1 MRTEAQRAAREET
14 MIRRNLYYIE
24 RDQRVVKW
32 ALIAAAFAL
41 SLGYFAETALIRND
55 ADATVA
61 GESVEAQSDDAARA
75 AG

>member
-1 MRTEAQRAAREET
+1 
-14 MIRRNLYYIE
+14 MIRRNMYYIE

-41 SLGYFAETALIRND
+41 TIGYYAETALVRRD

-61 GESVEAQSDDAARA
+61 GESVKVQQSVSARV